1 MLSVRDGDY
10 ILIGDDIKIKIV
22 EGGTVSHVGIEA
34 PKSVPILRRAVSER
48 GFDSRDS
55 RPREPESILEL

>member
-34 PKSVPILRRAVSER
+34 PKRVPILRRAVSER
-48 GFDSRDS
+48 GLESLE
-55 RPREPESILEL
+55 PREPESILDL